1 MSLKNKVRVETNMLI
16 FEFGGGSLDIS
27 ILTTSNGGNI
37 LEVRSTAGNA
47 QLGGEELQIRAL
59 FRDKRECEYAN
70 CTLSSS
76 VRANID
82 IDSL

>member
-47 QLGGEELQIRAL
+47 HLGGED
-59 FRDKRECEYAN
+59 FDN
-70 CTLSSS
+70 
-76 VRANID
+76 
-82 IDSL
+82 